1 MEKTT
6 SDQEAAS
13 KKKVWVIA
21 IVGVIVAALVAVG
34 ILLALH
40 FTSKKDASAEAS
52 PSSASSQ
59 SAASDEEKKEV
70 TPSTT
75 DPEQVMKNY
84 EEFMTKYAHFATL
97 LNSDEGIPASE
108 VEDYIAWNEQA
119 EDIMAQLHAVQ
130 DTELTP
136 EQQKEFDAMLDRV
149 DDMMVEATGS
159 ELVRTPRTAEEA
171 EQQAKAREKAA
182 EESRNALSNTSGQ
195 DTEQAE

>member
-195 DTEQAE
+195 YSDQTE

>member
-13 KKKVWVIA
+13 KKKVWIIA

-195 DTEQAE
+195 YSDQTE

>member
-6 SDQEAAS
+6 SNQEAAS
-13 KKKVWVIA
+13 KKKVWIIA

-195 DTEQAE
+195 YSDQTE

>member
-59 SAASDEEKKEV
+59 SAASDEGKKEV

-195 DTEQAE
+195 DADQTE

>member
-1 MEKTT
+1 MEETT
-6 SDQEAAS
+6 PNQEAAP
-13 KKKVWVIA
+13 KKKVWIIA

-195 DTEQAE
+195 DTEKTE